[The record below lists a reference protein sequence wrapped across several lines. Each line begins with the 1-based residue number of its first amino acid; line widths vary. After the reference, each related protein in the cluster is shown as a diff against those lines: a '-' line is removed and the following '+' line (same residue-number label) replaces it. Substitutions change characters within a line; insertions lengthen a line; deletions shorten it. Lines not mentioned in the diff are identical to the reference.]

1 MRSIPLKFLYKIL
14 FGLLGLSAVVTEI
27 VVLVNANTF
36 DPGNFFSYFTILGNI
51 FAFIMLFV
59 GAYVLISARK
69 SRVIDG
75 LRGAATLYM
84 VVTGIVFAT
93 LLAGIEGA
101 TFTAVPWDNVVLHYI
116 MPVALLVDWLIDR
129 PTNRVSY
136 KTSLLWLIVPLAYVI
151 YTLIRGPI
159 VQWYPYPFL
168 NPEPNGYGAVL
179 VAGLGIA
186 IVCIVGG
193 LLLVRVSRRKS

>member
-1 MRSIPLKFLYKIL
+1 MRSIPLKFLYKML
-14 FGLLGLSAVVTEI
+14 FGLLGLSAVTTEI
-27 VVLVNANTF
+27 VVLVQANTF
-36 DPGNFFSYFTILGNI
+36 DPGNFFSYFTILGNT

-59 GAYVLISARK
+59 GAYALISARK
-69 SRVIDG
+69 SRAIDS

-84 VVTGIVFAT
+84 VVVGIVFAT

-101 TFTAVPWDNVVLHYI
+101 TFTAVPWDNIVLHYI

-151 YTLIRGPI
+151 YSLIRGVI

-168 NPEPNGYGAVL
+168 NPEPNGYGPVIMT
-179 VAGLGIA
+179 GIGIA
-186 IVCIVGG
+186 LVCLIGG
-193 LLLVRVSRRKS
+193 LMIVRVSRRK